1 MNRRKFL
8 GNTALFSVPL
18 MLQGVPVF
26 AGDGALHPFLQALTM
41 PTGNCDKILVVIQL
55 NGGNDGLN
63 MVIPLDRYTEL
74 GSARPNLLIPP
85 PNPGNPDDPTKVLAL
100 TGTTTTGLHPA
111 MKGIRDLYNNGKVN
125 LVQGVSYPNPNFS
138 HFQAQ
143 DIWFSG
149 ANVIPTPDTGWLGRQ
164 LNTSYPGYPNG
175 YPNTTNPDPLAIQIG
190 GALPLSLQGPSISMG
205 YNAPNPAALVNVATG
220 NPAPA
225 PNNDYGTELTFLR
238 LMKDQSNAY
247 TSRITASY
255 NAQLTLSSMYATSG
269 NSLSDQLKVVAR
281 LIGGGLKTPVYVV
294 NHPDSFDSHV
304 DQIAGNAYTGNH
316 ANNLAK
322 LSVAISA
329 FQDDITKMGK
339 ADKVT
344 GMTFSEF
351 GRRVISNASSGTD
364 HGSGAPVIFFGAGI
378 TGGVTGTSPFI
389 PAVSNGGTQ
398 VPLQYDFRQLYATVM
413 QKWLCMTAGESQT
426 ILNGTF
432 DTINIFNTVVL
443 PLDGLEIT
451 ATWDGAFAKLE
462 FEVFEN
468 NSYDTFVIERSVN
481 GTDFS
486 PLNTL
491 RNTSNTSQQK
501 YVYKDDRITALE
513 VYYRIK
519 GLSKQGEVSYSKIAK
534 LKNSTVQE
542 VRVYPNPVT
551 NFTINVEFLKKVNE
565 NVSIIIYGTKGEK
578 LYYNQINPAGRRA
591 ITFKVP
597 DYFSVQTLY
606 ILNISFDGNVI
617 NEKIL
622 FE

>member
-74 GSARPNLLIPP
+74 NAARASVMIPAAS
-85 PNPGNPDDPTKVLAL
+85 VLPL
-100 TGTTTTGLHPA
+100 NGTTTTGLHPS
-111 MKGIRDLYNNGKVN
+111 MTGIRDLYNNGKVN
-125 LVQGVSYPNPNFS
+125 FVQGVSYPNPNFS

-164 LNTSYPGYPNG
+164 LNTSYPGYPVG

-190 GALPLSLQGPSISMG
+190 GALPLSLQGPNISMG
-205 YNAPNPAALVNVATG
+205 YNAPNPAALVNVANGTTST
-220 NPAPA
+220 A

-247 TSRITASY
+247 ASRITASY
-255 NAQLTLSSMYATSG
+255 NAQATLSTMYATSG

-294 NHPDSFDSHV
+294 NHPDSFDTHV
-304 DQIAGNAYTGNH
+304 DQVVAGNTITGNH

-378 TGGVTGTSPFI
+378 TGGVTGNSPFI

-413 QKWLCMTAGESQT
+413 EKWLCMTAAESQT

-432 DTINIFNTVVL
+432 TTINIFNNVVL

-451 ATWDGAFAKLE
+451 AVWDGAFAKLD

-468 NSYDTFVIERSVN
+468 DSYDTFTIERSVDGIN
-481 GTDFS
+481 FS
-486 PLNTL
+486 SLNTL
-491 RNTSNTSQQK
+491 RNTSNASQQK
-501 YVYKDDRITALE
+501 YVYKDDRISAPE

-534 LKNSTVQE
+534 LRNGSSVQD
-542 VRVYPNPVT
+542 VRVYPNPVK
-551 NFTINVEFLKKVNE
+551 NFTINIEFLKKVNE
-565 NVSIIIYGTKGEK
+565 NVSIIIYGTAGEK
-578 LYYNQINPAGRRA
+578 LYYNQINPIGRRI
-591 ITFKVP
+591 ITFRVP
-597 DYFSVQTLY
+597 DYFSVHTLY
-606 ILNISFDGNVI
+606 ILNISYDGNVI

>member
-8 GNTALFSVPL
+8 GNSALFSVPL
-18 MLQGVPVF
+18 MLQGIPVF

-74 GSARPNLLIPP
+74 TAARASVMIPQAA
-85 PNPGNPDDPTKVLAL
+85 VLPL
-100 TGTTTTGLHPA
+100 TGTTTTGLHPS
-111 MKGIRDLYNNGKVN
+111 MTGLRDLYNTGKVN

-164 LNTSYPGYPNG
+164 LNTSYPGYPAG

-247 TSRITASY
+247 AARITASY
-255 NAQLTLSSMYATSG
+255 NGQVTLSTMYATSG
-269 NSLSDQLKVVAR
+269 NSLSDQLKIVAR
-281 LIGGGLKTPVYVV
+281 LIGGGLKTPVYIV
-294 NHPDSFDSHV
+294 NHPDSFDTHV
-304 DQIAGNAYTGNH
+304 DQVVPGNTATGSH
-316 ANNLAK
+316 ANSLAK
-322 LSVAISA
+322 LSVAIAA
-329 FQDDITKMGK
+329 FQDDITRMGK

-378 TGGVTGTSPFI
+378 TGGVTGTSPVL

-413 QKWLCMTAGESQT
+413 QKWLCMTAAESQT

-432 DTINIFNTVVL
+432 ATINIFNSIVL

-451 ATWDGAFAKLE
+451 AKWDGAFAKLD
-462 FEVFEN
+462 FEVYEN
-468 NSYDTFVIERSVN
+468 ESYDTFTIERSVN
-481 GTDFS
+481 GTDFYTV
-486 PLNTL
+486 NTL
-491 RNTSNTSQQK
+491 QNTSNASQQK
-501 YVYKDDRITALE
+501 YTYKDDRISAPE

-519 GLSKQGEVSYSKIAK
+519 GLSKQGEISYSKIAK
-534 LKNSTVQE
+534 LRNTTDQD

-551 NFTINVEFLKKVNE
+551 NYTINIEFLKKVNQ
-565 NVSIIIYGTKGEK
+565 NVEITIYGTAGEK

-597 DYFSVQTLY
+597 DYFSVHTMY
-606 ILNISFDGNVI
+606 ILNISYDGNVV

>member
-26 AGDGALHPFLQALTM
+26 AGDGVLHPFLQALTM

-74 GSARPNLLIPP
+74 NAARASVLIPQAA
-85 PNPGNPDDPTKVLAL
+85 VLPL
-100 TGTTTTGLHPA
+100 TGTTTTGLHPS
-111 MKGIRDLYNNGKVN
+111 MTGLRDLYNAGKVN

-164 LNTSYPGYPNG
+164 LNTSYPGYPVG

-205 YNAPNPAALVNVATG
+205 YNAPNPAALVNVANGTTS
-220 NPAPA
+220 PA
-225 PNNDYGTELTFLR
+225 PNSDYGTELTFLR

-247 TSRITASY
+247 ASRITTSY
-255 NAQLTLSSMYATSG
+255 NAQLTLSTMYATSG

-294 NHPDSFDSHV
+294 NHPDSFDNHA
-304 DQIAGNAYTGNH
+304 DQVVQGSTTTGNH
-316 ANNLAK
+316 ATSLSK

-329 FQDDITKMGK
+329 FQDDITRMGK

-351 GRRVISNASSGTD
+351 GRRVISNASYGTD

-378 TGGVTGTSPFI
+378 TGGVTGTSPVL

-413 QKWLCMTAGESQT
+413 QKWLCMTPAESQT

-432 DTINIFNTVVL
+432 ATINIFNNIVL

-451 ATWDGAFAKLE
+451 AKWDGAFAKLD

-468 NSYDTFVIERSVN
+468 ESYDTFTIERSVN
-481 GTDFS
+481 GTDFYTV
-486 PLNTL
+486 NTL
-491 RNTSNTSQQK
+491 QNTSNATQQK
-501 YVYKDDRITALE
+501 YTYKDDRISAPE
-513 VYYRIK
+513 VFYRIK
-519 GLSKQGEVSYSKIAK
+519 GLSKQGETSYSKIAK
-534 LKNSTVQE
+534 LRNSTDQD

-551 NFTINVEFLKKVNE
+551 NYTINIEFLKKVNQNIE
-565 NVSIIIYGTKGEK
+565 VTIYGTAGEK

-597 DYFSVQTLY
+597 DYFSVQTMY
-606 ILNISFDGNVI
+606 ILNISYDGNVV

>member
-26 AGDGALHPFLQALTM
+26 AGDGVLHPFLQALTM

-74 GSARPNLLIPP
+74 NAARASVMIPAAS
-85 PNPGNPDDPTKVLAL
+85 VLPL
-100 TGTTTTGLHPA
+100 TGTTTTGLHPS
-111 MKGIRDLYNNGKVN
+111 MTGLRDLYNSGKVN
-125 LVQGVSYPNPNFS
+125 FVQGVSYPNPNFS

-164 LNTSYPGYPNG
+164 LNTSYPGYPVG

-205 YNAPNPAALVNVATG
+205 YNAPNPAALVNVANGTTS
-220 NPAPA
+220 PA

-247 TSRITASY
+247 ASRITASY
-255 NAQLTLSSMYATSG
+255 NAQLTLSTMYATSG

-294 NHPDSFDSHV
+294 NHPDSFDTHA
-304 DQIAGNAYTGNH
+304 DQVVAGNTLTGNH
-316 ANNLAK
+316 ASSLAK

-329 FQDDITKMGK
+329 FQDDITRMGK
-339 ADKVT
+339 ADRVT

-398 VPLQYDFRQLYATVM
+398 VPLQHDFRQLYATVM
-413 QKWLCMTAGESQT
+413 QKWLCMTPAESQT

-432 DTINIFNTVVL
+432 TTINIFNNIVL

-451 ATWDGAFAKLE
+451 AVWDGAFAKLD

-468 NSYDTFVIERSVN
+468 DSYDTFTIERSVN

-486 PLNTL
+486 PVNTL
-491 RNTSNTSQQK
+491 RNTSNASQQK
-501 YVYKDDRITALE
+501 YVYKDDRITAPE

-519 GLSKQGEVSYSKIAK
+519 GISKQGEVSYSKIAK
-534 LKNSTVQE
+534 LRNNGSVQD

-565 NVSIIIYGTKGEK
+565 NVEIIIYGTKGEK
-578 LYYNQINPAGRRA
+578 LYYNQINPRGNR
-591 ITFKVP
+591 IVTFRVP
-597 DYFSVQTLY
+597 DFFSIHTLY